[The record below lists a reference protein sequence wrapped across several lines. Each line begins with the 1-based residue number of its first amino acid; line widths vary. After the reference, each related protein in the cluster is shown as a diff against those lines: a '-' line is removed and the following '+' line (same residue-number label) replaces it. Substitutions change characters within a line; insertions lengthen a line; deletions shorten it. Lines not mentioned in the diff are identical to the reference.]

1 MINDETIKR
10 INELAKKAKGEGL
23 TDAEKKE
30 QQTLREE
37 YIKAYRKSLR
47 ATLEN
52 TVIVEPDGTKRPLKK
67 MKN

>member
-10 INELAKKAKGEGL
+10 INELAKKAKTEGL
-23 TDAEKKE
+23 TKAEKEE
-30 QQTLREE
+30 QQKLREE

-52 TVIVEPDGTKRPLKK
+52 TVIVEPDGTRKPLRKI
-67 MKN
+67 KN